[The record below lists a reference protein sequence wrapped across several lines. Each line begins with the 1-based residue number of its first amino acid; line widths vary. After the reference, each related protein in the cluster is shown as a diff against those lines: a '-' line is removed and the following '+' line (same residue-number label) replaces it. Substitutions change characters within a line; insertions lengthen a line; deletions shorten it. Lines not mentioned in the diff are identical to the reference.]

1 MDFDLTDRQ
10 RELQERV
17 RVFCERECPPAFEQR
32 LDETGE
38 FPAEL
43 YRRMAEAGFFGIPF
57 PEEFGGYGGDI
68 MDVVL
73 AAEQFAAKSNTA
85 VNMFLVP
92 VIFGGMLILLC
103 GNETQRADYLPRLI
117 QGDLRFSFALTEPE
131 AGSDPRSIKTTATRS
146 GDAYRLSGKK
156 YWTTG
161 ATVSDFI
168 LVVALTDTE
177 VDPAQ
182 GMSVFL
188 VPGEAPGLTVTPI
201 PKLAGGAYPSCEV
214 VMDDVQVSPDSIVGG
229 PERADGGWMQLLATA
244 DLERICVAA
253 SSLGGAQTVLDEC
266 TIFAKER
273 VQFERPIFKFQ
284 AIQHAL
290 SEMATQV
297 DAMRWMTYHAAW
309 LKSAGRDSF
318 KEICMAKLFCSESL
332 GDIVR
337 KGMKIMG
344 GRGYAKEGNMQ
355 RYLRESY
362 LAFYAGGTA
371 EIQKSVIA
379 RFL

>member
-1 MDFDLTDRQ
+1 MDFELTDRQ
-10 RELQERV
+10 RELQSRV
-17 RVFCERECPPAFEQR
+17 REFCARECPPAFESE
-32 LDETGE
+32 LDATGE
-38 FPAEL
+38 FPAAL
-43 YRRMAEAGFFGIPF
+43 YDKMAEAGFFGIPF
-57 PEEFGGYGGDI
+57 PEEFGGYGGNI
-68 MDVVL
+68 IDVVL
-73 AAEQFAAKSNTA
+73 AAEQFAASSNTA

-92 VIFGGMLILLC
+92 VIFGGMMVFQC
-103 GNETQRADYLPRLI
+103 GNDAQKADYLPRLI
-117 QGDLRFSFALTEPE
+117 RGELRFSFALTEPE
-131 AGSDPRSIKTTATRS
+131 AGSDPRSIKTFAAPA
-146 GDAYRLSGKK
+146 GDHYALSGTK

-161 ATVSDFI
+161 ATVADFI
-168 LVVALTDTE
+168 LVVALTDRE

-188 VPGEAPGLTVTPI
+188 VPGDAAGLTVNPI

-214 VMDDVQVSPDSIVGG
+214 ILDEVLVPRDNIVGG
-229 PERADGGWMQLLATA
+229 PERVNGGWMQLLSTA

-253 SSLGGAQTVLDEC
+253 SALGGAQTVLDESVA
-266 TIFAKER
+266 FAKER

-284 AIQHAL
+284 AIQHELAA
-290 SEMATQV
+290 MATQL

-309 LKSAGRDSF
+309 LKAAGRDSF

-332 GDIVR
+332 GDLVR
-337 KGMKIMG
+337 QGMKIMG
-344 GRGYAKEGNMQ
+344 GRGYAKENNMQ